1 MTVGEFQGLV
11 ATVGFSAAEAA
22 LNAAGGF
29 STPTPAATPAP
40 TSAST
45 AAPYSTSAAP
55 NVEPASVSAFTQLER
70 SGRKGTDLMER
81 GNRRISMRDGST
93 VDTVADFFNNELN
106 DEQKAFVNGW
116 DGGIWTFASSA
127 QDMTELKRNL
137 NFHFKNA
144 PETVGK
150 EILQVDQSS
159 TPVTDEGKKRMAF
172 LNPETTTAEPP
183 SELYPWDYGE
193 LVEGSSEYAIPSVA
207 PTSINYP
214 EFGVGSSDY
223 ATSSFLNALNALAT
237 STPTPTPISSVD
249 VPTDKEG
256 DVQIRNGVPH
266 IFTGGAWQP
275 NLTVAAGSV
284 TATPQTGQVPWDTM
298 PANSLEQLLG
308 KMNQGFYTT
317 DSSGHYNSLSR
328 LYRDAEAFLKSQGR
342 EPTDQ
347 DVYNAMGLIATN
359 AAKQTD
365 STVADEYF
373 WYDRNIEDWR
383 NEGRPLRPGG
393 TATAEITETILTDD
407 EKRRSQAELIELFEK
422 DSSVARADYDPT
434 AAGTAA
440 TTEVPANLQD
450 VFGTDANNSNNEVNE
465 SYNDWLARG
474 APGREELETI
484 LIDPST
490 VSGTGTGLP
499 NLGGGAVLPGPTVTP
514 FTTNVAGAEVGGP
527 ATTDIFGQMQTQEN
541 FPADVFRRF
550 LAEQV
555 SPSGEYQALSPF
567 MMRGTQDLAP
577 QLMSEYRSSIYDP
590 SNWTDAGNQSTFGDW
605 LRAGQRPTRQGMFN
619 TLQNIGNVVSA
630 GQQGLTAPGLSLG
643 ESLRRQNIINQFGTD
658 TAESR
663 HALQGLFSTAA
674 LRGVAPAFRYPVQS
688 AAQNLFQTQRAL
700 QPEQSFLS
708 FLGERL

>member
-1 MTVGEFQGLV
+1 MTVEEFQGLV
-11 ATVGFSAAEAA
+11 ASGVPWAAAEAA

-40 TSAST
+40 TLAST
-45 AAPYSTSAAP
+45 AAPYSTLAAP

-70 SGRKGTDLMER
+70 SGHKGTDLMER
-81 GNRRISMRDGST
+81 GNRRVSMRDGST

-183 SELYPWDYGE
+183 AELNPWDYGE
-193 LVEGSSEYAIPSVA
+193 LGEGSSEYAIPSVA

-223 ATSSFLNALNALAT
+223 ATSSFLNALNALNAAQPVE
-237 STPTPTPISSVD
+237 SVQPVQPTMTMDIAS
-249 VPTDKEG
+249 
-256 DVQIRNGVPH
+256 
-266 IFTGGAWQP
+266 
-275 NLTVAAGSV
+275 
-284 TATPQTGQVPWDTM
+284 PQTGQVPWDTM

-527 ATTDIFGQMQTQEN
+527 ASMDIFGQMQTQEN

-567 MMRGTQDLAP
+567 MMRGAQDLAP

-663 HALQGLFSTAA
+663 QALQGLFSTAA